1 MAKHT
6 VPDHFVGLALKGLIN
21 ILEVFR
27 SAIKTDL
34 LSSSLSHTAG
44 STWQRKHR
52 QRQQELNP
60 WHSKV
65 RDKEEDINLTK
76 NYYIKISLQKIISI
90 HKLILKI
97 NTFFQALK
105 NYRAMF
111 IFDHAHP
118 KIIVTT
124 FTFAKFVL
132 LCKKSVYSI
141 CSFLRY
147 SQFQNPATR
156 LATPIFYH
164 GHPKNFQATFIC
176 MNLYQHA
183 KNWLIA
189 SIYFSDTVSFRVQR
203 PNWPHPFFTMPNQE
217 IFNQLFGEFVSTC
230 KK

>member
-21 ILEVFR
+21 ILEVFW

-97 NTFFQALK
+97 NTFF
-105 NYRAMF
+105 
-111 IFDHAHP
+111 
-118 KIIVTT
+118 
-124 FTFAKFVL
+124 
-132 LCKKSVYSI
+132 
-141 CSFLRY
+141 
-147 SQFQNPATR
+147 
-156 LATPIFYH
+156 
-164 GHPKNFQATFIC
+164 
-176 MNLYQHA
+176 
-183 KNWLIA
+183 
-189 SIYFSDTVSFRVQR
+189 
-203 PNWPHPFFTMPNQE
+203 
-217 IFNQLFGEFVSTC
+217 
-230 KK
+230 